1 MWPKLELTEI
11 KFYFILQVCELHFVE
26 EDFIREARGFDLQT
40 GKVLTAPLSIKK
52 LKKDAFPSIFK
63 GYPEY
68 SCKIARNQR
77 DDPQQKR
84 EAREQSAISQA
95 IEASIKEKELYE
107 KSRLFVSLKELDLKV
122 SNLNLSSFW
131 TLIRKDSYLLFAKL
145 IDSPCPQIN
154 YSVQINE
161 ALEVNVFFKNVK
173 RLKVGS
179 YSFPLECR
187 STNLLSEILATCSK
201 VFEEEPKDDVLNSV
215 KDVLRSIMRSDEDSF
230 FQFICEQ
237 LSLKE
242 MRKLTYS
249 PEMLV
254 FCTLLYGLAPNAYQF
269 IRKSG
274 RLILL
279 HPTTIQNLCSSPGI
293 NPQLEQNEKYFLNYL
308 SQKVTYLS
316 DLDKKVILQF
326 DEIHIK
332 PYADYKS
339 GSIVGISKNSGEL
352 ATSAHVFMISSVTSS
367 YRDVVHVWPVKS
379 LKYDDL
385 HCMVR
390 KIIDKLEHI
399 GFIVFAVVSD
409 NNSINRSAMS
419 QFDTPVDS
427 KKKKEFRMVYV
438 HPSDK
443 KRPLFY
449 LIDSVH
455 LI

>member
-1 MWPKLELTEI
+1 
-11 KFYFILQVCELHFVE
+11 VCELYFVE
-26 EDFIREARGFDLQT
+26 EDLIREARGFDMQT

-107 KSRLFVSLKELDLKV
+107 MSRLFVSLKEFDLK
-122 SNLNLSSFW
+122 
-131 TLIRKDSYLLFAKL
+131 
-145 IDSPCPQIN
+145 
-154 YSVQINE
+154 
-161 ALEVNVFFKNVK
+161 
-173 RLKVGS
+173 
-179 YSFPLECR
+179 
-187 STNLLSEILATCSK
+187 
-201 VFEEEPKDDVLNSV
+201 
-215 KDVLRSIMRSDEDSF
+215 
-230 FQFICEQ
+230 
-237 LSLKE
+237 
-242 MRKLTYS
+242 
-249 PEMLV
+249 
-254 FCTLLYGLAPNAYQF
+254 
-269 IRKSG
+269 
-274 RLILL
+274 
-279 HPTTIQNLCSSPGI
+279 
-293 NPQLEQNEKYFLNYL
+293 
-308 SQKVTYLS
+308 
-316 DLDKKVILQF
+316 F

-352 ATSAHVFMISSVTSS
+352 ATSAHVFMISSVTS

-379 LKYDDL
+379 IKYDDL
-385 HCMVR
+385 HCMIR

-455 LI
+455 LIKCVRNNWLNQKNDVNSFFFPNFEGNGKKSFHQASFASLRKLHPVDSNNLVKHSCKLTLKALSPSSLETQNVSLALQVFNDNTVGALKEVGNRYEIEHFEDTAEFIRIILTWRKIMNVKSLTVGLRENDKFKQPLPYMANDEKVQFLKLVRKMGKYGL